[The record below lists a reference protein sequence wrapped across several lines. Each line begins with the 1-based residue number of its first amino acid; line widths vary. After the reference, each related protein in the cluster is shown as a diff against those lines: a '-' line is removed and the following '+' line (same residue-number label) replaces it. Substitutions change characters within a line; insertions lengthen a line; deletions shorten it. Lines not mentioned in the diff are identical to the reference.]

1 MRVALAQLNI
11 QFGDPDANYE
21 QIEVAIQRAAEQTVD
36 VIVLPEMW
44 NTGYALTRLN
54 VLADDDGQRTLQLL
68 SKLARQFRVNIV
80 GGSVAVARDG
90 HYYNEMLVVDRQGQL
105 LSRYDKVHRFGLMA
119 EDRYIT
125 AGETEN
131 VFELDG
137 TVAMGAICYDIRFPE
152 WLRKQ
157 AARGPQVIF
166 VSAEW
171 PTVRQMQ
178 WRLLLQARAIEN
190 QAFVVAVNRVGSDP
204 DNQFGGQSL
213 VIDPLGQIVAIGGA
227 HAQLITAELDLIQV
241 DQVRGQIP
249 VFEDRRPEL
258 YWSVNW
264 GLGLGALNWILM
276 VLKERPLEFRWA

>member
-1 MRVALAQLNI
+1 MRVALAQLDI
-11 QFGDPDANYE
+11 QFGDPDANY
-21 QIEVAIQRAAEQTVD
+21 QQVEVAIQRAAEQTVD

-54 VLADDDGQRTLQLL
+54 VVADDDGQRTRQLL
-68 SKLARQFRVNIV
+68 GKLARQFRVNIV

-90 HYYNEMLVVDRQGQL
+90 HYYNEMLVIDRHGQL
-105 LSRYDKVHRFGLMA
+105 VSQYDKVHRFGLMA

-125 AGETEN
+125 AGATEN
-131 VFELDG
+131 VFELDD
-137 TVAMGAICYDIRFPE
+137 VAAMGVICYDIRFPE

-157 AARGPQVIF
+157 AAQGPRVIF

-171 PTVRQMQ
+171 PTQRQMQ

-213 VIDPLGQIVAIGGA
+213 VIDPLGDLLAIGGA
-227 HAQLITAELDLIQV
+227 HPQLITATLDLAQV
-241 DQVRGQIP
+241 ERVRGQIP

-258 YWSVNW
+258 Y
-264 GLGLGALNWILM
+264 
-276 VLKERPLEFRWA
+276 

>member
-1 MRVALAQLNI
+1 MRVALAQLDI
-11 QFGDPDANYE
+11 QFGDPDANY
-21 QIEVAIQRAAEQTVD
+21 QQVEVAIQRAAEQTVD

-54 VLADDDGQRTLQLL
+54 VVADDDGQRTRQLL

-90 HYYNEMLVVDRQGQL
+90 HYYNEMLVIDRHGQL
-105 LSRYDKVHRFGLMA
+105 VSQYDKVHRFGLMA

-125 AGETEN
+125 AGATEN
-131 VFELDG
+131 VFELDD
-137 TVAMGAICYDIRFPE
+137 VAAMGVICYDIRFPE

-157 AARGPQVIF
+157 AAQGPRVIF

-171 PTVRQMQ
+171 PTQRQMQ

-190 QAFVVAVNRVGSDP
+190 QAFVVAVDRVGSDP

-213 VIDPLGQIVAIGGA
+213 VIDPLGDLLAIGGA
-227 HAQLITAELDLIQV
+227 HPQLITATLDLAQV
-241 DQVRGQIP
+241 ERVRGQIP

-258 YWSVNW
+258 Y
-264 GLGLGALNWILM
+264 
-276 VLKERPLEFRWA
+276 

>member
-1 MRVALAQLNI
+1 MRVALAQLDI
-11 QFGDPDANYE
+11 QFGDPDANY
-21 QIEVAIQRAAEQTVD
+21 QQVEVAIQRAAEQTVD

-54 VLADDDGQRTLQLL
+54 VVADDDGQRTRQLL

-90 HYYNEMLVVDRQGQL
+90 HYYNEMLVIDRHGQL
-105 LSRYDKVHRFGLMA
+105 VSQYDKVHRFGLMA

-125 AGETEN
+125 AGATEN
-131 VFELDG
+131 VFELDD
-137 TVAMGAICYDIRFPE
+137 VAAMGVICYDIRFPE

-157 AARGPQVIF
+157 AAQGPRVIF

-171 PTVRQMQ
+171 PTQRQMQ

-213 VIDPLGQIVAIGGA
+213 VIDPLGDLLAIGGA
-227 HAQLITAELDLIQV
+227 HPQLITATLDLAQV
-241 DQVRGQIP
+241 ERVRGQIP
-249 VFEDRRPEL
+249 VLEDRRPEL
-258 YWSVNW
+258 Y
-264 GLGLGALNWILM
+264 
-276 VLKERPLEFRWA
+276 

>member
-1 MRVALAQLNI
+1 MRVALAQLDI
-11 QFGDPDANYE
+11 QFGDPDANY
-21 QIEVAIQRAAEQTVD
+21 QQVEVAIQRAAEQTVD

-54 VLADDDGQRTLQLL
+54 VVADDDGQRTRQLL

-80 GGSVAVARDG
+80 GGSVAVARDD
-90 HYYNEMLVVDRQGQL
+90 HYYNEMLVIDRHGQL
-105 LSRYDKVHRFGLMA
+105 VSQYDKVHRFGLMA

-125 AGETEN
+125 AGATEN
-131 VFELDG
+131 VFELDD
-137 TVAMGAICYDIRFPE
+137 VAAMGVICYDIRFPE

-157 AARGPQVIF
+157 AAQGPRVIF

-171 PTVRQMQ
+171 PTQRQMQ
-178 WRLLLQARAIEN
+178 WRLLLQARSIEN

-213 VIDPLGQIVAIGGA
+213 VIDPLGDLLAIGGA
-227 HAQLITAELDLIQV
+227 HPQLITATLDLAQV
-241 DQVRGQIP
+241 ERVRGQIP

-258 YWSVNW
+258 Y
-264 GLGLGALNWILM
+264 
-276 VLKERPLEFRWA
+276 

>member
-1 MRVALAQLNI
+1 MRVALAQLDI
-11 QFGDPDANYE
+11 QFGDPDANY
-21 QIEVAIQRAAEQTVD
+21 QQVEVAIQRAAEQTVD

-54 VLADDDGQRTLQLL
+54 VVADDDGQRTRQLL

-90 HYYNEMLVVDRQGQL
+90 HYYNEMLVIDRHGQL
-105 LSRYDKVHRFGLMA
+105 VSQYDKVHRFGLMA

-125 AGETEN
+125 AGATEN
-131 VFELDG
+131 VFELDD
-137 TVAMGAICYDIRFPE
+137 VAAMGVICYDIRFPE

-157 AARGPQVIF
+157 AAQGPRVIF

-171 PTVRQMQ
+171 PTQRQMQ

-190 QAFVVAVNRVGSDP
+190 QAFVVAVNRVGGDP

-213 VIDPLGQIVAIGGA
+213 VIDPLGDLLAIGGA
-227 HAQLITAELDLIQV
+227 HPQLITATLDLAQV
-241 DQVRGQIP
+241 ERVRGQIP

-258 YWSVNW
+258 Y
-264 GLGLGALNWILM
+264 
-276 VLKERPLEFRWA
+276 

>member
-1 MRVALAQLNI
+1 MRVALAQLDI
-11 QFGDPDANYE
+11 QFGDPDANY
-21 QIEVAIQRAAEQTVD
+21 QQVEVAIQRAAEQTVD

-54 VLADDDGQRTLQLL
+54 VVADDDGQRTRQLL

-90 HYYNEMLVVDRQGQL
+90 HYYNEMLVINRHGQL
-105 LSRYDKVHRFGLMA
+105 VSQYDKVHRFGLMA

-125 AGETEN
+125 AGATEN
-131 VFELDG
+131 VFELDD
-137 TVAMGAICYDIRFPE
+137 VAAMGVICYDIRFPE

-157 AARGPQVIF
+157 AAQGPRVIF

-171 PTVRQMQ
+171 PTQRQMQ

-213 VIDPLGQIVAIGGA
+213 VIDPLGDLLAIGGA
-227 HAQLITAELDLIQV
+227 HPQLITATLDLAQV
-241 DQVRGQIP
+241 ERVRGQIP

-258 YWSVNW
+258 Y
-264 GLGLGALNWILM
+264 
-276 VLKERPLEFRWA
+276 

>member
-1 MRVALAQLNI
+1 M
-11 QFGDPDANYE
+11 
-21 QIEVAIQRAAEQTVD
+21 
-36 VIVLPEMW
+36 
-44 NTGYALTRLN
+44 
-54 VLADDDGQRTLQLL
+54 ADDDGQRTRQLL

-90 HYYNEMLVVDRQGQL
+90 HYYNEMLVIDRHGQL
-105 LSRYDKVHRFGLMA
+105 VSQYDKVHRFGLMA

-125 AGETEN
+125 AGATEN
-131 VFELDG
+131 VFELDD
-137 TVAMGAICYDIRFPE
+137 VAAMGVICYDIRFPE

-157 AARGPQVIF
+157 AAQGPRVIF

-171 PTVRQMQ
+171 PTQRQMQ

-213 VIDPLGQIVAIGGA
+213 VIDPLGDLLAIGGA
-227 HAQLITAELDLIQV
+227 HPQLITATLDLAQV
-241 DQVRGQIP
+241 ERVRGQIP

-258 YWSVNW
+258 Y
-264 GLGLGALNWILM
+264 
-276 VLKERPLEFRWA
+276 

>member
-1 MRVALAQLNI
+1 MRVALAQLDI
-11 QFGDPDANYE
+11 QFGDPDANY
-21 QIEVAIQRAAEQTVD
+21 QQVEVAIQRAAEQTVD

-54 VLADDDGQRTLQLL
+54 VVADDDGQRTRQLL

-80 GGSVAVARDG
+80 GGSVAVARDD
-90 HYYNEMLVVDRQGQL
+90 HYYNEMLVIDRHGQL
-105 LSRYDKVHRFGLMA
+105 VSQYDKVHRFGLMA

-125 AGETEN
+125 AGATEN
-131 VFELDG
+131 VFELDD
-137 TVAMGAICYDIRFPE
+137 VAAMGVICYDIRFPE

-157 AARGPQVIF
+157 AAQGPRVIF

-171 PTVRQMQ
+171 PTQRQMQ

-213 VIDPLGQIVAIGGA
+213 VIDPLGDLLAIGGA
-227 HAQLITAELDLIQV
+227 HPQLITATLDLAQV
-241 DQVRGQIP
+241 ERVRGQIP

-258 YWSVNW
+258 Y
-264 GLGLGALNWILM
+264 
-276 VLKERPLEFRWA
+276 

>member
-1 MRVALAQLNI
+1 MTIYSNMILIILIKWVERMRVALAQLNI

-21 QIEVAIQRAAEQTVD
+21 QIEVAIQRAAERTVD

-171 PTVRQMQ
+171 PTARQMQ

-227 HAQLITAELDLIQV
+227 HAQLITAELDLTQV

-258 YWSVNW
+258 Y
-264 GLGLGALNWILM
+264 
-276 VLKERPLEFRWA
+276 

>member
-1 MRVALAQLNI
+1 MRVALAQLDI
-11 QFGDPDANYE
+11 QFGNPDANY
-21 QIEVAIQRAAEQTVD
+21 QQVEVAIQRAAEQTVD

-54 VLADDDGQRTLQLL
+54 VVADDDGQRTRQLL

-90 HYYNEMLVVDRQGQL
+90 HYYNEMLVIDRHGQL
-105 LSRYDKVHRFGLMA
+105 VSQYDKVHRFGLMA

-125 AGETEN
+125 AGATEN
-131 VFELDG
+131 VFELDD
-137 TVAMGAICYDIRFPE
+137 VAAMGVICYDIRFPE

-157 AARGPQVIF
+157 AAQGPRVIF

-171 PTVRQMQ
+171 PTQRQMQ

-213 VIDPLGQIVAIGGA
+213 VIDPLGDLLAIGGA
-227 HAQLITAELDLIQV
+227 HPQLITATLDLAQV
-241 DQVRGQIP
+241 ERVRGQIP

-258 YWSVNW
+258 Y
-264 GLGLGALNWILM
+264 
-276 VLKERPLEFRWA
+276 

>member
-1 MRVALAQLNI
+1 MRVALAQLDI
-11 QFGDPDANYE
+11 QFGDPDANY
-21 QIEVAIQRAAEQTVD
+21 QQVEVAIQRAAEQTVD

-54 VLADDDGQRTLQLL
+54 VVADDDGQRTRQLL

-90 HYYNEMLVVDRQGQL
+90 HYYNEMLVIDRHGRLVSQ
-105 LSRYDKVHRFGLMA
+105 YDKVHRFGLMA

-125 AGETEN
+125 AGATEN
-131 VFELDG
+131 VFELDD
-137 TVAMGAICYDIRFPE
+137 VAAMGVICYDIRFPE

-157 AARGPQVIF
+157 AAQGPRVIF

-171 PTVRQMQ
+171 PTQRQMQ

-213 VIDPLGQIVAIGGA
+213 VIDPLGDLLAIGGA
-227 HAQLITAELDLIQV
+227 HPQLITATLDLAQV
-241 DQVRGQIP
+241 ERVRGQIP

-258 YWSVNW
+258 Y
-264 GLGLGALNWILM
+264 
-276 VLKERPLEFRWA
+276 

>member
-1 MRVALAQLNI
+1 MHVALAQLNI

-227 HAQLITAELDLIQV
+227 HAQLITAELDLTQV

-258 YWSVNW
+258 Y
-264 GLGLGALNWILM
+264 
-276 VLKERPLEFRWA
+276 

>member
-1 MRVALAQLNI
+1 MRVALAQLDI
-11 QFGDPDANYE
+11 QFGDPDANY
-21 QIEVAIQRAAEQTVD
+21 QQVEVAIQRAAEQTVD

-54 VLADDDGQRTLQLL
+54 VVADEDGQRTRQLL

-90 HYYNEMLVVDRQGQL
+90 HYYNEMLVIDRHGQL
-105 LSRYDKVHRFGLMA
+105 VSQYDKVHRFGLMA

-125 AGETEN
+125 AGATEN
-131 VFELDG
+131 VFELDD
-137 TVAMGAICYDIRFPE
+137 VAAMGVICYDIRFPE

-157 AARGPQVIF
+157 AAQGPRVIF

-171 PTVRQMQ
+171 PTQRQMQ

-213 VIDPLGQIVAIGGA
+213 VIDPLGDLLAIGGA
-227 HAQLITAELDLIQV
+227 HPQLITATLDLAQV
-241 DQVRGQIP
+241 ERVRGQIP

-258 YWSVNW
+258 Y
-264 GLGLGALNWILM
+264 
-276 VLKERPLEFRWA
+276 

>member
-36 VIVLPEMW
+36 VIVLPEIW

-171 PTVRQMQ
+171 PTARQMQ

-227 HAQLITAELDLIQV
+227 HAQLITAELDLTQV

>member
-171 PTVRQMQ
+171 PTARQMQ

-227 HAQLITAELDLIQV
+227 HAQLITAELDLTQV

>member
-1 MRVALAQLNI
+1 MRVALAQLDI
-11 QFGDPDANYE
+11 QFGDPDANY
-21 QIEVAIQRAAEQTVD
+21 QQVEVAIQRAAEQTVD

-54 VLADDDGQRTLQLL
+54 VVADDDGQRTRQLL
-68 SKLARQFRVNIV
+68 SKLARRFRVNIV

-90 HYYNEMLVVDRQGQL
+90 HYYNEMLVIDRHGQL
-105 LSRYDKVHRFGLMA
+105 VSQYDKVHRFGLMA

-125 AGETEN
+125 AGATEN
-131 VFELDG
+131 VFELDD
-137 TVAMGAICYDIRFPE
+137 VAAMGVICYDIRFPE

-157 AARGPQVIF
+157 AAQGPRVIF

-171 PTVRQMQ
+171 PTQRQMQ

-213 VIDPLGQIVAIGGA
+213 VINPLGDLLAIGGA
-227 HAQLITAELDLIQV
+227 HPQLITATLDLTQV
-241 DQVRGQIP
+241 ERVRGQIP

-258 YWSVNW
+258 Y
-264 GLGLGALNWILM
+264 
-276 VLKERPLEFRWA
+276 

>member
-1 MRVALAQLNI
+1 MRVALAQLDI
-11 QFGDPDANYE
+11 QFGDPDANY
-21 QIEVAIQRAAEQTVD
+21 QQVEVAIQRAAEQTVD

-54 VLADDDGQRTLQLL
+54 VVADDDGQRTRQLL

-80 GGSVAVARDG
+80 GGSVVVARDG
-90 HYYNEMLVVDRQGQL
+90 HYYNEMLVIDRHGQL
-105 LSRYDKVHRFGLMA
+105 VSQYDKVHRFGLMA

-125 AGETEN
+125 AGATEN
-131 VFELDG
+131 VFELDD
-137 TVAMGAICYDIRFPE
+137 VAAMGVICYDIWFPE

-157 AARGPQVIF
+157 AAQGPRVIF

-171 PTVRQMQ
+171 PTQRQMQ

-190 QAFVVAVNRVGSDP
+190 QAFVVAVNQVGSDP

-213 VIDPLGQIVAIGGA
+213 VIDPLGDLLAIGGA
-227 HAQLITAELDLIQV
+227 HPQLITATLDLAQV
-241 DQVRGQIP
+241 ERVRGQIP

-258 YWSVNW
+258 Y
-264 GLGLGALNWILM
+264 
-276 VLKERPLEFRWA
+276 

>member
-1 MRVALAQLNI
+1 MRVALAQLDI
-11 QFGDPDANYE
+11 QFGDPDANY
-21 QIEVAIQRAAEQTVD
+21 QQVEVAIQRAAEQTVD

-54 VLADDDGQRTLQLL
+54 VVADDDGQRTRQLL

-90 HYYNEMLVVDRQGQL
+90 HYYNEMLVIDRHGQL
-105 LSRYDKVHRFGLMA
+105 VSQYDKVHRVGLMA

-125 AGETEN
+125 AGATEN
-131 VFELDG
+131 VFELDD
-137 TVAMGAICYDIRFPE
+137 VAAMGVICYDIRFPE

-157 AARGPQVIF
+157 AAQGPRVIF

-171 PTVRQMQ
+171 PTQRQMQ

-213 VIDPLGQIVAIGGA
+213 VIDPLGDLLAIGGA
-227 HAQLITAELDLIQV
+227 HPQLITATLDLAQV
-241 DQVRGQIP
+241 ERVRGQIP

-258 YWSVNW
+258 Y
-264 GLGLGALNWILM
+264 
-276 VLKERPLEFRWA
+276 

>member
-1 MRVALAQLNI
+1 MHVALAQLNI

-166 VSAEW
+166 VSAKW

-227 HAQLITAELDLIQV
+227 HAQLITAELDLTQV

-258 YWSVNW
+258 Y
-264 GLGLGALNWILM
+264 
-276 VLKERPLEFRWA
+276 

>member
-1 MRVALAQLNI
+1 MRVALAQI
-11 QFGDPDANYE
+11 DVQFGDPDANFT
-21 QIEVAIQRAAEQTVD
+21 QVQAAIQRAAEQAVD

-44 NTGYALTRLN
+44 NTGYALQRLN
-54 VLADDDGQRTLQLL
+54 VLADEEGQRTLKLL
-68 SKLARQFRVNIV
+68 SQLAKKFNVNIV

-90 HYYNEMLVVDRQGQL
+90 QYYNEMLVVNRQGKL

-125 AGETEN
+125 AGATEN
-131 VFELDG
+131 LFAIDDVP
-137 TVAMGAICYDIRFPE
+137 AMGVICYDIRFPE

-157 AARGPQVIF
+157 AAQGPRVIF

-171 PTVRQMQ
+171 PTVRLPQ

-204 DNQFGGQSL
+204 DNDFGGQSL
-213 VIDPLGQIVAIGGA
+213 VIDPLGSIMAQAEDHAQIVT
-227 HAQLITAELDLIQV
+227 AQLDLAQV

-249 VFEDRRPEL
+249 VFDDRRPEL
-258 YWSVNW
+258 Y
-264 GLGLGALNWILM
+264 
-276 VLKERPLEFRWA
+276 